1 MLLCADVSPKAA
13 LALSNNTF
21 YGIVELRDVPAQL
34 EVSIVWASERF
45 GLLRESVERV
55 LMHLSK
61 RCTAF
66 YDELEVFD
74 QVVDTLASVA
84 DVFFVA

>member
-1 MLLCADVSPKAA
+1 MLFRADVSPKAA
-13 LALSNNTF
+13 LALSNDIF
-21 YGIVELRDVPAQL
+21 YCAVELRDVPGQRPQYS
-34 EVSIVWASERF
+34 VRASEGS

-55 LMHLSK
+55 LMHLSE
-61 RCTAF
+61 RRAAL
-66 YDELEVFD
+66 YDELEVLD

>member
-1 MLLCADVSPKAA
+1 MWV
-13 LALSNNTF
+13 
-21 YGIVELRDVPAQL
+21 
-34 EVSIVWASERF
+34 SERS

-61 RCTAF
+61 RRAAL
-66 YDELEVFD
+66 YDELEVLD